1 MLVSTKKGYAC
12 AIIVHTLAN
21 QLLPQLLIDQFD
33 TLYTQYRHIEHMHE
47 GVCSQKL
54 IIHKI
59 TVINRGPEISNSK
72 SVWTAE

>member
-1 MLVSTKKGYAC
+1 MLVSTKRGYAC

-33 TLYTQYRHIEHMHE
+33 TLYTQYRHIEQMHE

-59 TVINRGPEISNSK
+59 TVINENLTIFQL
-72 SVWTAE
+72 